1 MEDITIK
8 TNVNAA
14 VGPGLDK
21 LKDVGEAQKTEEGK
35 TFAETLSDSLAK
47 VNSLQKEA
55 DKAIEDLVSGNTQ
68 NIHETMIAVN
78 KADLAFRM
86 TMQVRNKIVE
96 AYQEVM
102 RLQI

>member
-8 TNVNAA
+8 NNINAV

-21 LKDVGEAQKTEEGK
+21 LKDAGEAQKTADGK
-35 TFAETLSDSLAK
+35 TFADTLSESLAK

-55 DKAIEDLVSGNTQ
+55 DKAIEDLVSGNSQ